1 MTHTKTK
8 TKKKCLKDPM
18 YVIFFNS
25 RGFKDF
31 IYMRHWLSY
40 GDEVDNEKEKD
51 KDKEK
56 DK

>member
-8 TKKKCLKDPM
+8 TKTKCLKDPM